1 MCCAGLGRQKTGVKC
16 AYEICVIQPINGTML
31 VDAGTDADGADNLD
45 GDGVLFY
52 PGVAG
57 PLSSIRLVRPT
68 PAHAHSDHRPS
79 APSLL
84 AVLSPKRTA
93 VVLAGYG
100 AS

>member
-1 MCCAGLGRQKTGVKC
+1 MKC

-57 PLSSIRLVRPT
+57 PLSSIRLVRPPRPRMRT
-68 PAHAHSDHRPS
+68 QTKRSIVALRFVAEAAHCSS
-79 APSLL
+79 A
-84 AVLSPKRTA
+84 
-93 VVLAGYG
+93 G
-100 AS
+100 

>member
-1 MCCAGLGRQKTGVKC
+1 
-16 AYEICVIQPINGTML
+16 ML

-84 AVLSPKRTA
+84 GVLSPKRTA

>member
-1 MCCAGLGRQKTGVKC
+1 MKC

-57 PLSSIRLVRPT
+57 PLSSIRLVRPPRPRMRT
-68 PAHAHSDHRPS
+68 EITDKRSIVALRFVAEAHCSS
-79 APSLL
+79 A
-84 AVLSPKRTA
+84 
-93 VVLAGYG
+93 G
-100 AS
+100 